1 MEISAAQ
8 VKALREKTG
17 AGMMDCK
24 AALAECKGDVEAAIE
39 HLRIM
44 GQDAA
49 VKRGGRTAAEGQVDA
64 FLHPE
69 KPVGVMVEV
78 NCETDFVARTDEFLS
93 FVKDVAAGL
102 AAAEPAAA
110 DLKDGIV
117 VNPDLKIRVGGSER
131 PLPDLSRDKTARL
144 GENIV
149 VRRFVR
155 FQQSGPGRLEAYIH
169 PGGRVGVL
177 LEVGCESEGVGG
189 QEEFRVLVRDLAM
202 QIAAACPLVVRRED
216 VDSALL
222 EKERE
227 IYREIAVAE
236 KKPENV
242 IDKIVEG
249 RIQKFYKEN
258 VLLEQ
263 EFVKDQGGKKRSI
276 QALLKEKS
284 TALGETLSIR
294 RFARFSLGELSDE
307 S

>member
-24 AALAECKGDVEAAIE
+24 AALGECKGDVEAAIE
-39 HLRIM
+39 HLRKT

-64 FLHPE
+64 FLHTE
-69 KPVGVMVEV
+69 SPVGLMVEV
-78 NCETDFVARTDEFLS
+78 NCETDFVARTDDFKT
-93 FVKDVAAGL
+93 FCKNVAAGL
-102 AAAEPAAA
+102 AAE
-110 DLKDGIV
+110 DLEDGTV
-117 VNPDLKIRVGGSER
+117 LNPDVQLQFGGEKR
-131 PLPDLSRDKTARL
+131 TLAHLARDMSATL

-149 VRRFVR
+149 VRRCAR
-155 FQQSGPGRLEAYIH
+155 FKRTAPGRLEAYIH

-177 LEVGCESEGVGG
+177 VEVHCETDGLAEG
-189 QEEFRVLVRDLAM
+189 QEFRVLVRDLAM
-202 QIAAACPLVVRRED
+202 QIAAAVPLVVRRED
-216 VDSALL
+216 VDRALV

-227 IYREIAVAE
+227 IFREIALAE

-242 IDKIVEG
+242 IDRIVEG
-249 RIQKFYKEN
+249 RLEKYYKEN

-276 QALLKEKS
+276 EMLLREKS
-284 TALGETLSIR
+284 TELGETLSVA
-294 RFARFSLGELSDE
+294 RFARFQLGELSDE
-307 S
+307 T